1 MAKTKLRIKELLQER
16 NMTQAELADK
26 LGISRMTLNQNLYR
40 NTFSLAKLEEIADAI
55 ADIISDKTVWLDYSR
70 HARKTAK
77 QTFDENVFFEKIET
91 IVRSAVNGGRDK

>member
-1 MAKTKLRIKELLQER
+1 MAKTRLRIKELLQER

-55 ADIISDKTVWLDYSR
+55 GCRVVDL
-70 HARKTAK
+70 
-77 QTFDENVFFEKIET
+77 FDNTYTITCPDCGKEINIVFNIKGFE
-91 IVRSAVNGGRDK
+91 G

>member
-1 MAKTKLRIKELLQER
+1 MAKTRLRIKELLQER

-55 ADIISDKTVWLDYSR
+55 GCRVVDL
-70 HARKTAK
+70 
-77 QTFDENVFFEKIET
+77 FDNTYTITCPDCGKEINIVFNIKGFE
-91 IVRSAVNGGRDK
+91 R